1 MVPFSFHRR
10 GRVVIEPPSSEQPA
24 EANMKTPSKKKA
36 VKKKSSGPGKK
47 AAAPKKAA
55 AKKTVAKKTAGKPKA
70 PKRAKPAPD
79 DAVIV
84 WRGRKNPFREGTGS
98 HERTERL
105 REHDGQTV
113 AAFIAAGGKRST
125 VGTCRTRGLVKLA
138 IMKVA

>member
-1 MVPFSFHRR
+1 
-10 GRVVIEPPSSEQPA
+10 VIEAPPLEQPS
-24 EANMKTPSKKKA
+24 EANVKTPSKKKA
-36 VKKKSSGPGKK
+36 VPKKSNGPGKK
-47 AAAPKKAA
+47 TAAPKKAA
-55 AKKTVAKKTAGKPKA
+55 AKKTVAKTTTGKSKAAPKTA
-70 PKRAKPAPD
+70 KRAKPAPD

-84 WRGRKNPFREGTGS
+84 WRGRKNPFRQGTGA

-138 IMKVA
+138 IMKVG

>member
-1 MVPFSFHRR
+1 
-10 GRVVIEPPSSEQPA
+10 VIELPSSEQPE
-24 EANMKTPSKKKA
+24 EANVKTPSKKKA

-47 AAAPKKAA
+47 TAAPKKAA
-55 AKKTVAKKTAGKPKA
+55 AKKTVAKKTPGKPRAAQKTA
-70 PKRAKPAPD
+70 KRAKPAPN

-84 WRGRKNPFREGTGS
+84 WRGRKNPFREGTGA

>member
-1 MVPFSFHRR
+1 
-10 GRVVIEPPSSEQPA
+10 VIEAPPSEQPS
-24 EANMKTPSKKKA
+24 EANVKTPSKKKA
-36 VKKKSSGPGKK
+36 VPKKFSGPGKK
-47 AAAPKKAA
+47 TAVPKKAA
-55 AKKTVAKKTAGKPKA
+55 AKKTVAKKTTGKPKA
-70 PKRAKPAPD
+70 APKTAKRAKPAP
-79 DAVIV
+79 AVIV
-84 WRGRKNPFREGTGS
+84 WRGRKNPFRQGTGA

>member
-1 MVPFSFHRR
+1 
-10 GRVVIEPPSSEQPA
+10 VIEAPPSEQSS
-24 EANMKTPSKKKA
+24 EANVKTPSKKKRA
-36 VKKKSSGPGKK
+36 VPKKSSGPGKK
-47 AAAPKKAA
+47 TAAPKKAA
-55 AKKTVAKKTAGKPKA
+55 AKKTVAKRTTGRPKAAPKTA
-70 PKRAKPAPD
+70 KRAKPAPD

-84 WRGRKNPFREGTGS
+84 WRGRKNPFRQGTGA

-125 VGTCRTRGLVKLA
+125 VGTCRTRGIVKLA

>member
-1 MVPFSFHRR
+1 
-10 GRVVIEPPSSEQPA
+10 VIELPSSEQPE
-24 EANMKTPSKKKA
+24 EANVKTPSKKKA

-47 AAAPKKAA
+47 TAAPKKAA
-55 AKKTVAKKTAGKPKA
+55 TKKTPGKPRAAQKTA
-70 PKRAKPAPD
+70 KRAKPAPN

-84 WRGRKNPFREGTGS
+84 WRGRKNPFREGTGA

>member
-1 MVPFSFHRR
+1 
-10 GRVVIEPPSSEQPA
+10 VIEAPPSEQPS
-24 EANMKTPSKKKA
+24 EANVKTPSKKKA

-47 AAAPKKAA
+47 TAAPKKAA
-55 AKKTVAKKTAGKPKA
+55 AKKTVAKKTTGKPKA
-70 PKRAKPAPD
+70 APKTAKRAKPAPD

-84 WRGRKNPFREGTGS
+84 WRGRKNPFREGTGG
-98 HERTERL
+98 HERTEHL

>member
-1 MVPFSFHRR
+1 V
-10 GRVVIEPPSSEQPA
+10 
-24 EANMKTPSKKKA
+24 KTPSKKKA

-47 AAAPKKAA
+47 TAAPKKAA
-55 AKKTVAKKTAGKPKA
+55 AKKTPGKPKA
-70 PKRAKPAPD
+70 APKTAKRAKPAPD

-84 WRGRKNPFREGTGS
+84 WRGRKNPFREGTGA

-125 VGTCRTRGLVKLA
+125 VGTCRTRELVKLA
-138 IMKVA
+138 VMKVA

>member
-1 MVPFSFHRR
+1 
-10 GRVVIEPPSSEQPA
+10 VIEPPPSEQPA

-55 AKKTVAKKTAGKPKA
+55 AKKTVAKKTAGKPKAA

>member
-1 MVPFSFHRR
+1 MADRYLPGLR
-10 GRVVIEPPSSEQPA
+10 GR
-24 EANMKTPSKKKA
+24 
-36 VKKKSSGPGKK
+36 SGPCQPLH
-47 AAAPKKAA
+47 ALPRLQVQPPPANAA
-55 AKKTVAKKTAGKPKA
+55 AKKTIAKKTPGKPKA
-70 PKRAKPAPD
+70 AQKAAKRAKPAPD

-84 WRGRKNPFREGTGS
+84 WRGRKNPFREGTGA

-113 AAFIAAGGKRST
+113 VPFIAAGGKRGT